1 MIHVKDKK
9 MEHYKQIQKNSMQTL
24 PPIISKFNSSSGKR
38 FIVLSTNLCSI
49 NICSVFKAYCAHVC
63 VYIHDI
69 VF

>member
-49 NICSVFKAYCAHVC
+49 NICCVQSILCARVC
-63 VYIHDI
+63 VYT
-69 VF
+69 